1 MTERTPPRPLNA
13 MERQRRQN
21 RGKWIVLVVLLAV
34 AAFLYAIIMV
44 KIIKF
49 GP

>member
-1 MTERTPPRPLNA
+1 MTERMPPKPLTA
-13 MERQRRQN
+13 LERQRRQT
-21 RGKWIVLVVLLAV
+21 RGKWIVLVALLAV